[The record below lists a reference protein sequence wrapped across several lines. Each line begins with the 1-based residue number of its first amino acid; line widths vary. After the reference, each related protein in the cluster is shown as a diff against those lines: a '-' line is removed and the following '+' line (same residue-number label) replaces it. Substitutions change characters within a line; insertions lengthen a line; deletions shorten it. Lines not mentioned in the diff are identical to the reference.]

1 MTIDR
6 IELGRRLASI
16 RQAAGTT
23 QQQLADAVGVDRVT
37 VARWESGNRTP
48 DLIQLGLIADAIGQ
62 RPATVARKLFDF
74 SS

>member
-6 IELGRRLASI
+6 LELGKRLAAI
-16 RQAAGTT
+16 RQAAGKT
-23 QQQLADAVGVDRVT
+23 QQEIANAVGVDRVT
-37 VARWESGNRTP
+37 VARWETGNRTP

-62 RPATVARKLFDF
+62 RPATVARKIFDF